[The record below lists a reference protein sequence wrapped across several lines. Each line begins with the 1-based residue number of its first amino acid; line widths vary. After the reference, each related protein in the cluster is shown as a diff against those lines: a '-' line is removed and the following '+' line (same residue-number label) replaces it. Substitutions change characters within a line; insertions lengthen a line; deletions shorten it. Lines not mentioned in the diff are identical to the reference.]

1 MSEYNIPTDGD
12 IRSAYD
18 AMCQLASAVGD
29 FLSTLTRCS
38 DRWLAEHDREVA
50 AKTLIDA
57 AQDIYIPSDGP
68 STIWALGEIW
78 WAESTGGFFNQ
89 RWLVTRDGLEE
100 ANYEFVDN

>member
-1 MSEYNIPTDGD
+1 MSEYNILTDGD

-29 FLSTLTRCS
+29 FLSTLTRVS

-68 STIWALGEIW
+68 STYVDIDYAELLASLYLKARAEQIEKGTGE
-78 WAESTGGFFNQ
+78 
-89 RWLVTRDGLEE
+89 
-100 ANYEFVDN
+100 

>member
-1 MSEYNIPTDGD
+1 MSEYNIPTDGN

-29 FLSTLTRCS
+29 FPSTLTGGF

-57 AQDIYIPSDGP
+57 AKDIYLPSDGP
-68 STIWALGEIW
+68 STYVDIDYAELLASLYLKGRAEQIEKGAGE
-78 WAESTGGFFNQ
+78 
-89 RWLVTRDGLEE
+89 
-100 ANYEFVDN
+100 